1 METSTGRIIINIT
14 AYTEMKDEANTERY
28 TGSTERKNN
37 KKEVNG
43 KKITGAHS
51 ASVSDSKNWSSEPY
65 KALLQCG
72 L

>member
-43 KKITGAHS
+43 KKNYWCSFCLCI
-51 ASVSDSKNWSSEPY
+51 
-65 KALLQCG
+65 
-72 L
+72 